1 MLVLAYI
8 ETEELIIGDLDEDK
22 NLILNCVAIESVEED
37 GKDGKVGVE
46 MTTLFAPFSDGF
58 VDMDSDLIIY
68 KTDKI
73 KPEIVNCYREMV
85 KTLNT
90 NQNNSSLIDIK
101 SRKNAKRDN

>member
-8 ETEELIIGDLDEDK
+8 ETEELVIGELDNDK
-22 NLILNCVAIESVEED
+22 NLLLNCVAIESVEED
-37 GKDGKVGVE
+37 GKQGVE

-68 KTDKI
+68 KTEKI
-73 KPEIVNCYREMV
+73 NPEIVNCYREMV

-90 NQNNSSLIDIK
+90 SSLIDIK
-101 SRKNAKRDN
+101 RHNAKRNS

>member
-22 NLILNCVAIESVEED
+22 NLILNCVAIESVEE
-37 GKDGKVGVE
+37 DGKVGVE